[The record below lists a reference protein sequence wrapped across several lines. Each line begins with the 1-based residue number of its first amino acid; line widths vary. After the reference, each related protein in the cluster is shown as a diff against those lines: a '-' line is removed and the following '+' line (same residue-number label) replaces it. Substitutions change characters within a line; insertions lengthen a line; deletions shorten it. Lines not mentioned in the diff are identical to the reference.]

1 MAEPEFVGITSTGE
15 MGENVKN
22 ELLDSYEVHK
32 DDNGKCLKK
41 SLKQKGI
48 LSYFEKFLQEYNI
61 QWKKTEQE

>member
-32 DDNGKCLKK
+32 DENGKVLEKI
-41 SLKQKGI
+41 LEQKGI
-48 LSYFEKFLQEYNI
+48 LSHFREFLQEYNI
-61 QWKKTEQE
+61 QWNQ